1 MFNYEDLLASLQN
14 GKSAEDLASQFSEAL
29 NRASREVEEKKLEE
43 AKRQEKEEELNNF
56 QIFWTKRIIDLMQEY
71 VDTIYPDLSD
81 KFAAVYNDF
90 SNEDCLNMCFQLDS
104 IIQLTT
110 LLGGLG

>member
-1 MFNYEDLLASLQN
+1 MFNYEDLLASLQD
-14 GKSAEDLASQFSEAL
+14 GESAEDLAAQFSEAL
-29 NRASREVEEKKLEE
+29 NRASREVEEQKLEE
-43 AKRQEKEEELNNF
+43 TKRQEKEKELSDF
-56 QIFWTKRIIDLMQEY
+56 QISWTKRIIGLMQEY

-90 SNEDCLNMCFQLDS
+90 SDEECLNMCFQLDS